1 MKAIFSLIFLSL
13 FVTFSF
19 AQETPKPEFVD
30 LPYYWNKESNTLITF
45 SKETLKM
52 KVLGMK
58 MLYKYSGTES
68 KTKIKSSNKIS
79 ILINSSNPLYLSA
92 LKIYKLTVKK
102 KTREAIVVTTGL
114 RTATMSDENVID
126 FNSKNLEGN
135 IYELVLSSQLDKGE
149 YVITNGMHSY
159 TFSVE

>member
-1 MKAIFSLIFLSL
+1 MKTIFSLIFLSL

-30 LPYYWNKESNTLITF
+30 LPYYWNKESNTLTTF

-52 KVLGMK
+52 KAFGMN
-58 MLYKYSGTES
+58 MSYKYSGTES

-79 ILINSSNPLYLSA
+79 ILINSSNSLYLSA

-102 KTREAIVVTTGL
+102 KTREVTVSGL
-114 RTATMSDENVID
+114 GSVTMSDENVID

-149 YVITNGMHSY
+149 YVVTNGMNSY
-159 TFSVE
+159 TFSIE